1 MTMQPQPI
9 LTAETLA
16 AILASPATK
25 SALAEAE
32 AARTAERAALL
43 AELAEAE
50 LAAAVQG
57 DELSARVAALRAA
70 YLPLAAK
77 ADEARQALQTAEAE
91 GFALGMSAEARIG
104 ALRGRLR
111 AHGGE
116 AIEAARNA
124 LELERRVAQG
134 AFSWRPVTTM
144 GYAGA
149 ETHTEPGAGN
159 ASANALIAAIDS
171 ALLELDTLERAAGKG
186 PAQIVERLAAIRAE
200 IDGAKAGAPVAKRGA
215 WALPH
220 GDVAAR
226 RQVKAMSERA
236 R

>member
-1 MTMQPQPI
+1 MQPQPI

-77 ADEARQALQTAEAE
+77 ADEARQALQAAEAE

-124 LELERRVAQG
+124 LAVEARIAAG

-149 ETHTEPGAGN
+149 ETHTEPAAGN
-159 ASANALIAAIDS
+159 ASVSALITAIED
-171 ALLELDTLERAAGKG
+171 ALAELDTLERNAGIG
-186 PAQIVERLAAIRAE
+186 PAAIGARLAEIRAAVE
-200 IDGAKAGAPVAKRGA
+200 SAKAGAPTPRRGPYID
-215 WALPH
+215 LH
-220 GDVAAR
+220 DDERGRRTAAATVR
-226 RQVKAMSERA
+226 R
-236 R
+236 